1 MEKKIQKK
9 RKYIK
14 EIDGLR
20 ALAVIMVLAYHLKM
34 PFAKSGLL
42 GVTVFFV
49 ISGYLITGI
58 LINEIEESG
67 GVDLKNFWLRRI
79 RRLLPAVLSMAVVMI
94 FVSAVVNRVVF
105 TKGCNDLLSAV
116 FGYNNWWQIFRKVSY
131 FENAGAPSPFTH
143 CWSLAIE
150 TQFYLIYPIL
160 LLLLS
165 RVFRKRKK
173 RGKVFAS
180 LSALLAVVSM
190 ILMAVLYNPNG
201 DPSRVYY
208 GTDTRAFSLLIG
220 ALAAIQMEYRII
232 KVRLPRKI
240 WAFISLVILTCMM
253 IFISS
258 YSSFLYYGGQA
269 IVSLLAAFVV
279 YAVTVSKSM
288 LNKILGHNA
297 LKWIGD
303 RSYSIYLWHYPII
316 ILISGGKKSAW
327 WIMLIE
333 IVLSVVLAEISYRF
347 IETPIRHGIIGEY
360 INIINS
366 KPTNKR
372 ERKRQIQVARRSM
385 KVMSLA
391 TVVGAALILC
401 MIFVPKKSTLDAVAE
416 REKKANE
423 VNELT
428 KQKLEEQKKTSKD
441 KDTED
446 SKSEMTDEELLDS
459 LNILLI
465 GDSINVNVADY
476 YYKVLPNS
484 ISDTQIGRSTL
495 TGCDVYQYYVDSNG
509 WDGDGVIF
517 ALGTNGPM
525 YDTLA
530 TIREKAGDKPLFL
543 TTIHAPTEDYE
554 SENNQEIRDFVEN
567 NDNTYLI
574 DWYTASLDHPEYFE
588 PDDMHLVPTG
598 AEAYANCIKESVLS
612 AFREREE
619 SSDKDDSKDSSNK
632 KKSDDNSTDE
642 KSSSSK
648 NSMKSED
655 NEE

>member
-1 MEKKIQKK
+1 MENKT
-9 RKYIK
+9 KYIK
-14 EIDGLR
+14 GLDGLR
-20 ALAVIMVLAYHLKM
+20 ALAVIMVLAYHLKI

-49 ISGYLITGI
+49 LSGFLITRI
-58 LINEIEESG
+58 LITEIEETHTI
-67 GVDLKNFWLRRI
+67 DLKNFWVRRI
-79 RRLLPAVLSMAVVMI
+79 RRLIPAVLSMAVVII

-105 TKGCNDLLSAV
+105 TKGCKDFVASVLG
-116 FGYNNWWQIFRKVSY
+116 FNNWWQIFNKVSY
-131 FENAGAPSPFTH
+131 FEAAGAPSPFTH

-150 TQFYLIYPIL
+150 TQFYLIYPLVL
-160 LLLLS
+160 LLLA
-165 RVFRKRKK
+165 RVVRGRKK
-173 RGKVFAS
+173 RGKVFAIV
-180 LSALLAVVSM
+180 SALLTVVSM

-208 GTDTRAFSLLIG
+208 GTDTRAFALLIG
-220 ALAAIQMEYRII
+220 ALAAIQLEYRII
-232 KVRLPRKI
+232 KVKLPRKI
-240 WAFISLVILTCMM
+240 WALIGSISLIVLTCMM
-253 IFISS
+253 VFISS

-269 IVSLLAAFVV
+269 IVSLLTAFVV
-279 YAVTVSKSM
+279 YAVTVSRSM

-327 WIMLIE
+327 WIMIIE
-333 IVLSVVLAEISYRF
+333 IVLSVVLAELSYRF

-366 KPTNKR
+366 EPTNKR

-385 KVMSLA
+385 KVMSFA
-391 TVVGAALILC
+391 TIVGAALILC
-401 MIFVPKKSTLDAVAE
+401 MIFVPKKSTLDAVAK

-423 VNELT
+423 TSELT
-428 KQKLEEQKKTSKD
+428 QKKLEEQKASKD
-441 KDTED
+441 KNIED
-446 SKSEMTDEELLDS
+446 SKNDMTDEELLDS

-465 GDSINVNVADY
+465 GDSITLDVTDY
-476 YYKVLPNS
+476 FYKVLPNS
-484 ISDTQIGRSTL
+484 ISDTEIGRSTL
-495 TGCDVYQYYVDSNG
+495 TGCDIYQNYIDSNG

-530 TIREKAGDKPLFL
+530 TMREKAGDKPLFL
-543 TTIHAPTEDYE
+543 TTVHAPTEDYE

-574 DWYTASLDHPEYFE
+574 DWYTASLDHPEYFDL
-588 PDDMHLVPTG
+588 DDMHLLPTG
-598 AEAYANCIKESVLS
+598 AEAYANCIRESVLS
-612 AFREREE
+612 VFREREE
-619 SSDKDDSKDSSNK
+619 SSDKDSSKDSSNK
-632 KKSDDNSTDE
+632 KKSG
-642 KSSSSK
+642 
-648 NSMKSED
+648 D

>member
-160 LLLLS
+160 LILLS
-165 RVFRKRKK
+165 KARN
-173 RGKVFAS
+173 RGKVFA
-180 LSALLAVVSM
+180 AVT
-190 ILMAVLYNPNG
+190 AVLAMISVVLMGVLYSPDG

-220 ALAAIQMEYRII
+220 ALAAIQKEYHII
-232 KVRLPRKI
+232 KVKLRGKL
-240 WAFISLVILTCMM
+240 WAVIGSISVLILIGMM
-253 IFISS
+253 MLISS

-269 IVSLLAAFVV
+269 IVSVLAAFVV
-279 YAVTVSKSM
+279 YAVTVSRSL
-288 LNKILGHNA
+288 LNIILDSSI

-316 ILISGGKKSAW
+316 VLMSGGKRAAW
-327 WIMLIE
+327 WIVILE
-333 IVLSVVLAEISYRF
+333 VVLSVGVAELSYRF
-347 IETPIRHGIIGEY
+347 IETPVRHGIIGEY
-360 INIINS
+360 IGIINS
-366 KPTNKR
+366 RPHNRR
-372 ERKRQIQVARRSM
+372 ERHRQIQVARRSLKAM
-385 KVMSLA
+385 AVVLA
-391 TVVGAALILC
+391 TGLALSLC
-401 MIFVPKKSTLDAVAE
+401 IAFVPKKTTLDTVAK
-416 REKKANE
+416 REKKATE
-423 VNELT
+423 VTKLT
-428 KQKLEEQKKTSKD
+428 NQKLKEQKAKAKKTAKTSKS
-441 KDTED
+441 T
-446 SKSEMTDEELLDS
+446 MTDEELLK
-459 LNILLI
+459 NVQMLLI
-465 GDSINVNVADY
+465 GDSITVDVTDY
-476 YYKVLPNS
+476 FYKVLPNS
-484 ISDTQIGRSTL
+484 ISDTKIGRSTL
-495 TGCDVYQYYVDSNG
+495 TGVKVFDEYQTQKK

-525 YDTLA
+525 YDTLGR
-530 TIREKAGDKPLFL
+530 IRQKVGDKPLFL
-543 TTIHAPTEDYE
+543 TTVHAPKEDFE
-554 SENNQEIRDFVEN
+554 SSNNEEIRKFVKEHEH
-567 NDNTYLI
+567 TYLI
-574 DWYTASLDHPEYFE
+574 DWYTASADHPEYFDQ
-588 PDDMHLVPTG
+588 DDTHLLPKG
-598 AEAYANCIKESVLS
+598 AEAYAQCIKDAVLK
-612 AFREREE
+612 AMRAEE
-619 SSDKDDSKDSSNK
+619 KVNDKV
-632 KKSDDNSTDE
+632 
-642 KSSSSK
+642 
-648 NSMKSED
+648 
-655 NEE
+655 

>member
-1 MEKKIQKK
+1 MGSKT
-9 RKYIK
+9 KYIK
-14 EIDGLR
+14 GLDGLR
-20 ALAVIMVLAYHLKM
+20 ALAVVMVLGYHLKLS
-34 PFAKSGLL
+34 FVKSGLL

-49 ISGYLITGI
+49 LSGFLITRI
-58 LINEIEESG
+58 LITEIEETRTI
-67 GVDLKNFWLRRI
+67 DLKNFWIRRI
-79 RRLLPAVLSMAVVMI
+79 RRLIPAVLSMAVVII
-94 FVSAVVNRVVF
+94 FVSAVANRVVF
-105 TKGCNDLLSAV
+105 TKGCKDFVASVLG
-116 FGYNNWWQIFRKVSY
+116 FNNWWQIFNKVSY
-131 FENAGAPSPFTH
+131 FEAAGAPSPFTH

-165 RVFRKRKK
+165 RVVRGRKK
-173 RGKVFAS
+173 GKVFAWV
-180 LSALLAVVSM
+180 SALLAIVSM
-190 ILMAVLYNPNG
+190 ILMAVLYSPNG

-220 ALAAIQMEYRII
+220 ALAAIQLEYRII
-232 KVRLPRKI
+232 KIRIPRKI
-240 WAFISLVILTCMM
+240 WALIGSISLVILTCMM
-253 IFISS
+253 IFINS

-269 IVSLLAAFVV
+269 IVSVLTAFVV
-279 YAVTVSKSM
+279 YAVTVSKSL
-288 LNKILGHNA
+288 LNRILGLNV
-297 LKWIGD
+297 LKWVGD

-316 ILISGGKKSAW
+316 ILISGGKKSSW
-327 WIMLIE
+327 LIMLIE

-360 INIINS
+360 INIIRS

-385 KVMSLA
+385 KIMSFA
-391 TVVGAALILC
+391 TVIGAALILC
-401 MIFVPKKSTLDAVAE
+401 MVFVPKKSTLDAVAE

-428 KQKLEEQKKTSKD
+428 QKKLEEQKNTAKN
-441 KDTED
+441 TED

-465 GDSINVNVADY
+465 GDSINVNVAEY
-476 YYKVLPNS
+476 FYKVLPNS
-484 ISDTQIGRSTL
+484 ISDTEIGRSTL
-495 TGCDVYQYYVDSNG
+495 TGCDVYQYYVDVNG

-530 TIREKAGDKPLFL
+530 TMREKAGDKPLFL
-543 TTIHAPTEDYE
+543 TTIHAPTENYE
-554 SENNQEIRDFVEN
+554 SDNNQEIRDFVEN

-598 AEAYANCIKESVLS
+598 AEAYANCIKDSVLS

-619 SSDKDDSKDSSNK
+619 SSDKDSSKDSSK
-632 KKSDDNSTDE
+632 KKQSKDSTTDK
-642 KSSSSK
+642 KSGSSK
-648 NSMKSED
+648 KSED
-655 NEE
+655 DENE

>member
-1 MEKKIQKK
+1 MGNKT
-9 RKYIK
+9 KYIK
-14 EIDGLR
+14 GLDGLR
-20 ALAVIMVLAYHLKM
+20 ALAVVMVLAYHLKL
-34 PFAKSGLL
+34 PIAKSGLL

-49 ISGYLITGI
+49 LSGFLITRI
-58 LINEIEESG
+58 LITEIEETHTI
-67 GVDLKNFWLRRI
+67 DLKNFWVRRI
-79 RRLLPAVLSMAVVMI
+79 RRLIPAVLSMAVVII

-105 TKGCNDLLSAV
+105 TKGCKDFVASVLG
-116 FGYNNWWQIFRKVSY
+116 FNNWWQIFNKVSY
-131 FENAGAPSPFTH
+131 FEAAGAPSPFTH

-208 GTDTRAFSLLIG
+208 GTDTRAFALLIG
-220 ALAAIQMEYRII
+220 ALAAIQLEYRII

-240 WAFISLVILTCMM
+240 WALIGSISLVILTCMM

-269 IVSLLAAFVV
+269 
-279 YAVTVSKSM
+279 TVSKSM

-465 GDSINVNVADY
+465 GDSINVDVVDY

-530 TIREKAGDKPLFL
+530 TMREKAGDKPLFL

>member
-1 MEKKIQKK
+1 MENKT
-9 RKYIK
+9 KYIK
-14 EIDGLR
+14 GLDGLR
-20 ALAVIMVLAYHLKM
+20 ALAVIMVLAYHLKI

-49 ISGYLITGI
+49 LSGFLITRI
-58 LINEIEESG
+58 LITEIEETHTI
-67 GVDLKNFWLRRI
+67 DLKNFWVRRI
-79 RRLLPAVLSMAVVMI
+79 RRLIPAVLSMAVVII

-105 TKGCNDLLSAV
+105 TKGCKDFVASVLG
-116 FGYNNWWQIFRKVSY
+116 FNNWWQIFNKVSY
-131 FENAGAPSPFTH
+131 FEAAGAPSPFTH

-150 TQFYLIYPIL
+150 TQFYLIYPL
-160 LLLLS
+160 LLLLLA
-165 RVFRKRKK
+165 RVVRGRKK
-173 RGKVFAS
+173 RGKVFAIV
-180 LSALLAVVSM
+180 SALLAVVSM

-208 GTDTRAFSLLIG
+208 GTDTRAFALLIG
-220 ALAAIQMEYRII
+220 ALAAIQLEYRII
-232 KVRLPRKI
+232 KVRLSRKI
-240 WAFISLVILTCMM
+240 WALIGSISLIVLTCMM
-253 IFISS
+253 VFISS

-269 IVSLLAAFVV
+269 IVSLLTAFVV
-279 YAVTVSKSM
+279 YAVTVSRSM

-327 WIMLIE
+327 WIMIIE
-333 IVLSVVLAEISYRF
+333 IVLSVILAELSYRF

-366 KPTNKR
+366 EPTNKR

-385 KVMSLA
+385 KVMSFA
-391 TVVGAALILC
+391 TIVGAALILC
-401 MIFVPKKSTLDAVAE
+401 MIFVPKKSTLDAVAK

-423 VNELT
+423 TSELT
-428 KQKLEEQKKTSKD
+428 QKKLEEQKASKD
-441 KDTED
+441 KNIED
-446 SKSEMTDEELLDS
+446 SKNDMTDEELLDS

-465 GDSINVNVADY
+465 GDSITLDVTDY
-476 YYKVLPNS
+476 FYKVLPNS
-484 ISDTQIGRSTL
+484 ISDTEIGRSTL
-495 TGCDVYQYYVDSNG
+495 TGCDIYQNYIDNNG

-530 TIREKAGDKPLFL
+530 TMREKAGDKPLFL
-543 TTIHAPTEDYE
+543 TTVHAPTEDYE

-574 DWYTASLDHPEYFE
+574 DWYTASLDHPEYFDL
-588 PDDMHLVPTG
+588 DDMHLLPTG
-598 AEAYANCIKESVLS
+598 AEAYANCIRESVLS

-619 SSDKDDSKDSSNK
+619 SSDKDSSKDSSNK
-632 KKSDDNSTDE
+632 KKSG
-642 KSSSSK
+642 
-648 NSMKSED
+648 D

>member
-160 LLLLS
+160 LILLS
-165 RVFRKRKK
+165 KARN
-173 RGKVFAS
+173 RGKVFA
-180 LSALLAVVSM
+180 AVT
-190 ILMAVLYNPNG
+190 AVLAMISVVLMGVLYSPDG

-220 ALAAIQMEYRII
+220 ALAAIQKEYHII
-232 KVRLPRKI
+232 KVKLQGKL
-240 WAFISLVILTCMM
+240 WAVIGSISVLILIGMM
-253 IFISS
+253 MLISS

-269 IVSLLAAFVV
+269 IVSVLAAFVV
-279 YAVTVSKSM
+279 YAVTVSRSL
-288 LNKILGHNA
+288 LNIILGSSI

-316 ILISGGKKSAW
+316 VLMSGGKRAAW
-327 WIMLIE
+327 WIVILE
-333 IVLSVVLAEISYRF
+333 VVLSVGVAELSYRF
-347 IETPIRHGIIGEY
+347 IETPVRHGIIGEY
-360 INIINS
+360 IGIINS
-366 KPTNKR
+366 RPRNRR
-372 ERKRQIQVARRSM
+372 ERHRQIQVARRSLKAM
-385 KVMSLA
+385 AAVLA
-391 TVVGAALILC
+391 TGLALSLC
-401 MIFVPKKSTLDAVAE
+401 IAFVPKKTTLDTVAK
-416 REKKANE
+416 REKKATE
-423 VNELT
+423 VTKLT
-428 KQKLEEQKKTSKD
+428 NQKLKEQKAKAKKTAKTSKS
-441 KDTED
+441 T
-446 SKSEMTDEELLDS
+446 MTDEELLK
-459 LNILLI
+459 NVQMLLI
-465 GDSINVNVADY
+465 GDSITVDVTDY
-476 YYKVLPNS
+476 FYKVLPNS
-484 ISDTQIGRSTL
+484 ISDTKIGRSTL
-495 TGCDVYQYYVDSNG
+495 TGVKVFDEYQTQKK

-525 YDTLA
+525 YDTLGR
-530 TIREKAGDKPLFL
+530 IRQKVGDKPLFL
-543 TTIHAPTEDYE
+543 TTVHAPKEDFE
-554 SENNQEIRDFVEN
+554 SSNNEEIRKFVKEHEH
-567 NDNTYLI
+567 TYLI
-574 DWYTASLDHPEYFE
+574 DWYTASADHPEYFDQ
-588 PDDMHLVPTG
+588 DDTHLLPKG
-598 AEAYANCIKESVLS
+598 AEAYAQCIKDAVLK
-612 AFREREE
+612 AMRAEE
-619 SSDKDDSKDSSNK
+619 MVNDKV
-632 KKSDDNSTDE
+632 
-642 KSSSSK
+642 
-648 NSMKSED
+648 
-655 NEE
+655 

>member
-160 LLLLS
+160 LILLS
-165 RVFRKRKK
+165 KARN
-173 RGKVFAS
+173 RGKVFA
-180 LSALLAVVSM
+180 AVT
-190 ILMAVLYNPNG
+190 AVLAMISVVLMGVLYSPDG

-220 ALAAIQMEYRII
+220 ALAAIQKEYHII
-232 KVRLPRKI
+232 KVKLQGKL
-240 WAFISLVILTCMM
+240 WAVIGSISVLILIGMM
-253 IFISS
+253 MLISS

-269 IVSLLAAFVV
+269 IVSVLVAFVV
-279 YAVTVSKSM
+279 YAVTVSRSL
-288 LNKILGHNA
+288 LNIILGSSI

-316 ILISGGKKSAW
+316 VLMSGGKRAAW
-327 WIMLIE
+327 WIVILE
-333 IVLSVVLAEISYRF
+333 VVLSVGFAELSYRF
-347 IETPIRHGIIGEY
+347 IETPVRHGIIGEY
-360 INIINS
+360 IGIINS
-366 KPTNKR
+366 KPHNRR
-372 ERKRQIQVARRSM
+372 ERHRQIQVARRSLKAM
-385 KVMSLA
+385 AAVLA
-391 TVVGAALILC
+391 TGLALSLC
-401 MIFVPKKSTLDAVAE
+401 IAFVPKKTTLDTVAK
-416 REKKANE
+416 REKKATE
-423 VNELT
+423 VTKLT
-428 KQKLEEQKKTSKD
+428 NQKLKEQKAKAKKTAKTSKS
-441 KDTED
+441 T
-446 SKSEMTDEELLDS
+446 MTDEELLK
-459 LNILLI
+459 NVQMLLI
-465 GDSINVNVADY
+465 GDSITVDVTDY
-476 YYKVLPNS
+476 FYKVLPNS
-484 ISDTQIGRSTL
+484 ISDTKIGRSTL
-495 TGCDVYQYYVDSNG
+495 TGVKVFDEYQTQKK

-525 YDTLA
+525 YDTLGR
-530 TIREKAGDKPLFL
+530 IRQKVGDKPLFL
-543 TTIHAPTEDYE
+543 TTVHAPKEDFE
-554 SENNQEIRDFVEN
+554 SSNNEEIHKFVKEHEH
-567 NDNTYLI
+567 TYLI
-574 DWYTASLDHPEYFE
+574 DWYTASADHPEYFDQ
-588 PDDMHLVPTG
+588 DDTHLLPKG
-598 AEAYANCIKESVLS
+598 AEAYAQCIKDAVLK
-612 AFREREE
+612 AMRAEE
-619 SSDKDDSKDSSNK
+619 KVNDKV
-632 KKSDDNSTDE
+632 
-642 KSSSSK
+642 
-648 NSMKSED
+648 
-655 NEE
+655 

>member
-1 MEKKIQKK
+1 MENKT
-9 RKYIK
+9 KYIK
-14 EIDGLR
+14 GLDGLR
-20 ALAVIMVLAYHLKM
+20 ALAVIMVLAYHLKI

-49 ISGYLITGI
+49 LSGFLITRI
-58 LINEIEESG
+58 LITEIEETHTI
-67 GVDLKNFWLRRI
+67 DLKNFWVRRI
-79 RRLLPAVLSMAVVMI
+79 RRLIPAVLSMAVVII

-105 TKGCNDLLSAV
+105 TKGCKDFVASVLG
-116 FGYNNWWQIFRKVSY
+116 FNNWWQIFNKVSY
-131 FENAGAPSPFTH
+131 FEAAGAPSPFTH

-150 TQFYLIYPIL
+150 TQFYLIYPL
-160 LLLLS
+160 LLLLLA
-165 RVFRKRKK
+165 RVVRGRKK
-173 RGKVFAS
+173 RGKVFAIV
-180 LSALLAVVSM
+180 SALLAVVSM

-208 GTDTRAFSLLIG
+208 GTDTRAFALLIG
-220 ALAAIQMEYRII
+220 ALAAIQLEYRII

-240 WAFISLVILTCMM
+240 WALIGSISLIVLTCMM
-253 IFISS
+253 VFISS

-269 IVSLLAAFVV
+269 IVSLLTAFVV
-279 YAVTVSKSM
+279 YAVTVSRSM

-327 WIMLIE
+327 WIMIIE
-333 IVLSVVLAEISYRF
+333 IVLSVILAELSYRF

-366 KPTNKR
+366 EPTNKR

-385 KVMSLA
+385 KVMSFA
-391 TVVGAALILC
+391 TIVGAALILC
-401 MIFVPKKSTLDAVAE
+401 MIFVPKKSTLDAVAK

-423 VNELT
+423 TSELT
-428 KQKLEEQKKTSKD
+428 QKKLEEQKASKD
-441 KDTED
+441 KNIED
-446 SKSEMTDEELLDS
+446 SKNDMTDEELLDS

-465 GDSINVNVADY
+465 GDSITLDVTDY
-476 YYKVLPNS
+476 FYKVLPNS
-484 ISDTQIGRSTL
+484 ISDTEIGRSTL
-495 TGCDVYQYYVDSNG
+495 TGCDIYQNYIDNNG

-530 TIREKAGDKPLFL
+530 TMREKAGDKPLFL
-543 TTIHAPTEDYE
+543 TSVHAPTEDYE

-574 DWYTASLDHPEYFE
+574 DWYTASLDHPEYFDL
-588 PDDMHLVPTG
+588 DDMHLLPTG
-598 AEAYANCIKESVLS
+598 AEAYANCIRESVLG

-619 SSDKDDSKDSSNK
+619 SSDKDSSKDSSNK
-632 KKSDDNSTDE
+632 KKSG
-642 KSSSSK
+642 
-648 NSMKSED
+648 D

>member
-1 MEKKIQKK
+1 MENKT
-9 RKYIK
+9 KYIK
-14 EIDGLR
+14 GLDGLR
-20 ALAVIMVLAYHLKM
+20 ALAVVMVLAYHLKS

-49 ISGYLITGI
+49 LSGFLITRI
-58 LINEIEESG
+58 LITEIEETHTI
-67 GVDLKNFWLRRI
+67 DLKNFWVRRI
-79 RRLLPAVLSMAVVMI
+79 RRLIPAVLSMAVVII

-105 TKGCNDLLSAV
+105 TKGCKDFVASVLG
-116 FGYNNWWQIFRKVSY
+116 FNNWWQIFNKVSY
-131 FENAGAPSPFTH
+131 FEAAGAPSPFTH

-208 GTDTRAFSLLIG
+208 GTDTRAFALLIG
-220 ALAAIQMEYRII
+220 ALAAIQLEYRII

-240 WAFISLVILTCMM
+240 WALIGSISLVILTCMM

-372 ERKRQIQVARRSM
+372 ERKRQIQVARSM

-428 KQKLEEQKKTSKD
+428 KQKLEEQKKASKD

-530 TIREKAGDKPLFL
+530 TMREKAGDKPLFL

-619 SSDKDDSKDSSNK
+619 SSDKGDSKDSSNK

>member
-1 MEKKIQKK
+1 MENKT
-9 RKYIK
+9 KYIK
-14 EIDGLR
+14 GLDGLR
-20 ALAVIMVLAYHLKM
+20 ALAVVMVLAYHLKI

-49 ISGYLITGI
+49 LSGFLITRI
-58 LINEIEESG
+58 LITEIEETHTI
-67 GVDLKNFWLRRI
+67 DLKNFWVRRI
-79 RRLLPAVLSMAVVMI
+79 RRLIPAVLSMAVVII

-105 TKGCNDLLSAV
+105 TKGCKDFVASVLG
-116 FGYNNWWQIFRKVSY
+116 FNNWWQIFNKVSY
-131 FENAGAPSPFTH
+131 FEAAGAPSPFTH

-160 LLLLS
+160 LLLLA
-165 RVFRKRKK
+165 RVVRGRKK
-173 RGKVFAS
+173 RGKVFAIVS
-180 LSALLAVVSM
+180 VLLAVVSM

-208 GTDTRAFSLLIG
+208 GTDTRAFALLIG
-220 ALAAIQMEYRII
+220 ALAAIQLEYRII

-240 WAFISLVILTCMM
+240 WALIGSISLVILTCMM

-385 KVMSLA
+385 KVMSFA
-391 TVVGAALILC
+391 IIVGAALILC
-401 MIFVPKKSTLDAVAE
+401 MIFVPKKSTLDAVAK

-423 VNELT
+423 TSELT
-428 KQKLEEQKKTSKD
+428 QKKLEEQKKASKD
-441 KDTED
+441 KNRED

-465 GDSINVNVADY
+465 GDSITLDVTDY
-476 YYKVLPNS
+476 FYKVLPNS
-484 ISDTQIGRSTL
+484 ISDTEIGRSTL
-495 TGCDVYQYYVDSNG
+495 TGCDIYQNYIDSNG

-530 TIREKAGDKPLFL
+530 TMREKAGDKPLFL
-543 TTIHAPTEDYE
+543 ITIHAPTEDYE

-574 DWYTASLDHPEYFE
+574 DWYTASLDHPEYFDL
-588 PDDMHLVPTG
+588 DDMHLVPTG

-612 AFREREE
+612 AFRGREE

>member
-1 MEKKIQKK
+1 MENKT
-9 RKYIK
+9 KYIK
-14 EIDGLR
+14 GLDGLR
-20 ALAVIMVLAYHLKM
+20 ALAVIMVLAYHLKI

-49 ISGYLITGI
+49 LSGFLITRI
-58 LINEIEESG
+58 LITEIEETHTI
-67 GVDLKNFWLRRI
+67 DLKNFWVRRI
-79 RRLLPAVLSMAVVMI
+79 RRLIPAVLSMAVVII

-105 TKGCNDLLSAV
+105 TKGCKDFVASVLG
-116 FGYNNWWQIFRKVSY
+116 FNNWWQIFNKVSY
-131 FENAGAPSPFTH
+131 FEAAGAPSPFTH

-150 TQFYLIYPIL
+150 TQFYLIYPL
-160 LLLLS
+160 LLLLLA
-165 RVFRKRKK
+165 RVVRGRKK
-173 RGKVFAS
+173 RGKVFAIV
-180 LSALLAVVSM
+180 SALLTVVSM

-208 GTDTRAFSLLIG
+208 GTDTRAFALLIG
-220 ALAAIQMEYRII
+220 ALAAIQLEYRII

-240 WAFISLVILTCMM
+240 WALIGSISLIVLTCMM
-253 IFISS
+253 VFISS

-269 IVSLLAAFVV
+269 IVSLLTAFVV
-279 YAVTVSKSM
+279 YAVTVSRSM

-327 WIMLIE
+327 WIMIIE
-333 IVLSVVLAEISYRF
+333 IVLSVVLAELSYRF

-366 KPTNKR
+366 EPTNKR

-385 KVMSLA
+385 KVMSFA
-391 TVVGAALILC
+391 TIVGAALILC
-401 MIFVPKKSTLDAVAE
+401 MIFVPKKSTLDAVAK

-423 VNELT
+423 TSELT
-428 KQKLEEQKKTSKD
+428 QKKLEEQKASKD
-441 KDTED
+441 KNIED
-446 SKSEMTDEELLDS
+446 SKNDMTDEELLDS

-465 GDSINVNVADY
+465 GDSITLDVTDY
-476 YYKVLPNS
+476 FYKVLPNS
-484 ISDTQIGRSTL
+484 ISDTEIGRSTL
-495 TGCDVYQYYVDSNG
+495 TGCDIYQNYIDSNG

-530 TIREKAGDKPLFL
+530 TMREKAGDKPLFL
-543 TTIHAPTEDYE
+543 TTVHAPTEDYE

-574 DWYTASLDHPEYFE
+574 DWYTASLDHPEYFDL
-588 PDDMHLVPTG
+588 DDMHLLPTG
-598 AEAYANCIKESVLS
+598 AEAYANCIRESVLG

-619 SSDKDDSKDSSNK
+619 SSDKDSSKDSSNK
-632 KKSDDNSTDE
+632 KKSG
-642 KSSSSK
+642 
-648 NSMKSED
+648 D

>member
-1 MEKKIQKK
+1 MENKT
-9 RKYIK
+9 KYIK
-14 EIDGLR
+14 GLDGLR
-20 ALAVIMVLAYHLKM
+20 ALAVIMVLAYHLKI

-49 ISGYLITGI
+49 LSGFLITRI
-58 LINEIEESG
+58 LITEIEETHTI
-67 GVDLKNFWLRRI
+67 DLKNFWVRRI
-79 RRLLPAVLSMAVVMI
+79 RRLIPAVLSMAVVII

-105 TKGCNDLLSAV
+105 TKGCKDFVASVLG
-116 FGYNNWWQIFRKVSY
+116 FNNWWQIFNKVSY
-131 FENAGAPSPFTH
+131 FEAAGAPSPFTH

-150 TQFYLIYPIL
+150 TQFYLIYPL
-160 LLLLS
+160 LLLLLA
-165 RVFRKRKK
+165 RVVRGRKK
-173 RGKVFAS
+173 RGKVFAIV
-180 LSALLAVVSM
+180 SALLAVVSM

-208 GTDTRAFSLLIG
+208 GTDTRAFALLIG
-220 ALAAIQMEYRII
+220 ALAAIQLEYRII

-240 WAFISLVILTCMM
+240 WALIGSISLIVLTCMM
-253 IFISS
+253 VFISS

-269 IVSLLAAFVV
+269 IVSLLTAFVV
-279 YAVTVSKSM
+279 YAVTVSRSM

-327 WIMLIE
+327 WIMIIE
-333 IVLSVVLAEISYRF
+333 IVLSVVLAELSYRF

-366 KPTNKR
+366 EPTNKR

-385 KVMSLA
+385 KVMSFA
-391 TVVGAALILC
+391 TIVGAALILC
-401 MIFVPKKSTLDAVAE
+401 MIFVPKKSTLDAVAK

-423 VNELT
+423 TSELT
-428 KQKLEEQKKTSKD
+428 QKKLEEQKASKD
-441 KDTED
+441 KNIED
-446 SKSEMTDEELLDS
+446 SKNDMTDEELLDS

-465 GDSINVNVADY
+465 GDSITLDVTDY
-476 YYKVLPNS
+476 FYKVLPNS
-484 ISDTQIGRSTL
+484 ISDTEIGRSTL

-525 YDTLA
+525 YDTL
-530 TIREKAGDKPLFL
+530 TTMREKAGDKPLFL
-543 TTIHAPTEDYE
+543 TTVHAPTEDYE

-598 AEAYANCIKESVLS
+598 AEAYANCIRESVLS
-612 AFREREE
+612 AFRERAE
-619 SSDKDDSKDSSNK
+619 SSDKDSSKDNSNK
-632 KKSDDNSTDE
+632 KKSG
-642 KSSSSK
+642 
-648 NSMKSED
+648 D

>member
-1 MEKKIQKK
+1 MENKT
-9 RKYIK
+9 KYIK
-14 EIDGLR
+14 GLDGLR
-20 ALAVIMVLAYHLKM
+20 ALAVVMVLAYHLKL
-34 PFAKSGLL
+34 PIAKSGLL

-49 ISGYLITGI
+49 LSGFLITRI
-58 LINEIEESG
+58 LITEIEETHTI
-67 GVDLKNFWLRRI
+67 DLKNFWVRRI
-79 RRLLPAVLSMAVVMI
+79 RRLIPAVLSMSVVII

-105 TKGCNDLLSAV
+105 TKGCKDFIASVLG
-116 FGYNNWWQIFRKVSY
+116 FNNWWQIFNKVSY
-131 FENAGAPSPFTH
+131 FEAAGAPSPFTH

-240 WAFISLVILTCMM
+240 WALIGSISLVILTCMM

-269 IVSLLAAFVV
+269 IVSLLTAFVV

-372 ERKRQIQVARRSM
+372 QIQVARRSM

-465 GDSINVNVADY
+465 GDSINVDVTNY

>member
-1 MEKKIQKK
+1 MENKT
-9 RKYIK
+9 KYIK
-14 EIDGLR
+14 GLDGLR
-20 ALAVIMVLAYHLKM
+20 ALAVVMVLAYHLKS

-49 ISGYLITGI
+49 LSGFLITRI
-58 LINEIEESG
+58 LITEIEETHTI
-67 GVDLKNFWLRRI
+67 DLKNFWVRRI
-79 RRLLPAVLSMAVVMI
+79 RRLIPAVLSMAVVII

-105 TKGCNDLLSAV
+105 TKGCKDFVASVLG
-116 FGYNNWWQIFRKVSY
+116 FNNWWQIFNKVSY
-131 FENAGAPSPFTH
+131 FEAAGAPSPFTH

-208 GTDTRAFSLLIG
+208 GTDTRAFALLIG
-220 ALAAIQMEYRII
+220 ALAAIQLEYRII

-240 WAFISLVILTCMM
+240 WALIGSISLVILTCMM

-428 KQKLEEQKKTSKD
+428 KQKLEEQKKASKD
-441 KDTED
+441 KD

-530 TIREKAGDKPLFL
+530 TMREKAGDKPLFL

-619 SSDKDDSKDSSNK
+619 SSDKGDSKDSSNK

>member
-20 ALAVIMVLAYHLKM
+20 ALAVIMVLAYHLKI

-160 LLLLS
+160 LILLS
-165 RVFRKRKK
+165 KARN
-173 RGKVFAS
+173 RGKVFA
-180 LSALLAVVSM
+180 AVT
-190 ILMAVLYNPNG
+190 AVLAMISVVLMGVLYSPDG

-220 ALAAIQMEYRII
+220 ALAAIQKEYHII
-232 KVRLPRKI
+232 KVKLRGKL
-240 WAFISLVILTCMM
+240 WAVIGSISVLILIGMM
-253 IFISS
+253 MLISS

-269 IVSLLAAFVV
+269 IVSVLAAFVV
-279 YAVTVSKSM
+279 YAVTVSRSL
-288 LNKILGHNA
+288 LNIILGSSI

-316 ILISGGKKSAW
+316 VLMSGGKRATW
-327 WIMLIE
+327 WIVILE
-333 IVLSVVLAEISYRF
+333 VVLSVGFAELSYRF
-347 IETPIRHGIIGEY
+347 IETPVRHGIIGEY
-360 INIINS
+360 IGIINS
-366 KPTNKR
+366 RPHNRR
-372 ERKRQIQVARRSM
+372 ERHRQIQVARRSLKAM
-385 KVMSLA
+385 AAVLA
-391 TVVGAALILC
+391 TGLALSLC
-401 MIFVPKKSTLDAVAE
+401 IAFVPKKTTLDTVAK
-416 REKKANE
+416 REKKATE
-423 VNELT
+423 VTKLT
-428 KQKLEEQKKTSKD
+428 NQKLKEQKAKAKKTAKTSKS
-441 KDTED
+441 T
-446 SKSEMTDEELLDS
+446 MTDEELLK
-459 LNILLI
+459 NVQMLLI
-465 GDSINVNVADY
+465 GDSITVDVTDY
-476 YYKVLPNS
+476 FYKVLPNS
-484 ISDTQIGRSTL
+484 ISDTKIGRSTL
-495 TGCDVYQYYVDSNG
+495 TGVKVFDEYQTQKK

-525 YDTLA
+525 YDTLGR
-530 TIREKAGDKPLFL
+530 IRQKVGDKPLFL
-543 TTIHAPTEDYE
+543 TTVHAPKEDFE
-554 SENNQEIRDFVEN
+554 SSNNEEIRKFVKEHEH
-567 NDNTYLI
+567 TYLI
-574 DWYTASLDHPEYFE
+574 DWYTASADHPEYFDQ
-588 PDDMHLVPTG
+588 DDTHLLPKG
-598 AEAYANCIKESVLS
+598 AEAYAQCIKDAVLK
-612 AFREREE
+612 AMRAEE
-619 SSDKDDSKDSSNK
+619 KVNDKV
-632 KKSDDNSTDE
+632 
-642 KSSSSK
+642 
-648 NSMKSED
+648 
-655 NEE
+655 

>member
-20 ALAVIMVLAYHLKM
+20 TLAVIMVLAYHLKM

-150 TQFYLIYPIL
+150 TQFYLIYPLLLIL
-160 LLLLS
+160 LS
-165 RVFRKRKK
+165 KAKN
-173 RGKVFAS
+173 RGKVFAT
-180 LSALLAVVSM
+180 VT
-190 ILMAVLYNPNG
+190 AVLAMISVVLMGVLYSPDG

-220 ALAAIQMEYRII
+220 ALAAIQKEYHII
-232 KVRLPRKI
+232 KVKLRGKL
-240 WAFISLVILTCMM
+240 WAVIGSISVLILIGMM
-253 IFISS
+253 MFISS

-269 IVSLLAAFVV
+269 IVSVLAAFVV
-279 YAVTVSKSM
+279 YAVTVSRSP
-288 LNKILGHNA
+288 LNIILGSSI

-316 ILISGGKKSAW
+316 VLMSGGKRAAW
-327 WIMLIE
+327 WIVILE
-333 IVLSVVLAEISYRF
+333 VVLSVGLAELSYRF
-347 IETPIRHGIIGEY
+347 IETPVRHGIIGEY
-360 INIINS
+360 IGIINS
-366 KPTNKR
+366 RPHNRR
-372 ERKRQIQVARRSM
+372 ERHRQIQVARRSLKAM
-385 KVMSLA
+385 VAVLA
-391 TVVGAALILC
+391 TGLALSLC
-401 MIFVPKKSTLDAVAE
+401 IAFVPKKTTLDTVAK
-416 REKKANE
+416 REKKATE
-423 VNELT
+423 VTKLT
-428 KQKLEEQKKTSKD
+428 NQKLKEQKAKAKKTAKTSKS
-441 KDTED
+441 T
-446 SKSEMTDEELLDS
+446 MTDEELLK
-459 LNILLI
+459 NVQMLLI
-465 GDSINVNVADY
+465 GDSITVDVTDY
-476 YYKVLPNS
+476 FYKVLPNS
-484 ISDTQIGRSTL
+484 ISDTKIGRSTL
-495 TGCDVYQYYVDSNG
+495 TGVKVFDEYQTQKK

-525 YDTLA
+525 YDTLGR
-530 TIREKAGDKPLFL
+530 IRQKVGDKPLFL
-543 TTIHAPTEDYE
+543 TTVHAPKEDFE
-554 SENNQEIRDFVEN
+554 SSNNEEIRKFVKEHKH
-567 NDNTYLI
+567 TYLI
-574 DWYTASLDHPEYFE
+574 DWYTASADHPEYFDQ
-588 PDDMHLVPTG
+588 DDTHLLPKG
-598 AEAYANCIKESVLS
+598 AEAYAQCIKDAVLK
-612 AFREREE
+612 AMRAEE
-619 SSDKDDSKDSSNK
+619 KVTDKG
-632 KKSDDNSTDE
+632 
-642 KSSSSK
+642 
-648 NSMKSED
+648 
-655 NEE
+655 

>member
-1 MEKKIQKK
+1 MENKT
-9 RKYIK
+9 KYIK
-14 EIDGLR
+14 GLDGLR
-20 ALAVIMVLAYHLKM
+20 ALAVVMVLAYHLKL
-34 PFAKSGLL
+34 PIAKSGLL

-49 ISGYLITGI
+49 LSGFLITRI
-58 LINEIEESG
+58 LITEIEETHTI
-67 GVDLKNFWLRRI
+67 DLKNFWVRRI
-79 RRLLPAVLSMAVVMI
+79 RRLIPAVLSMAVVII

-105 TKGCNDLLSAV
+105 TKGCKDFVASVLG
-116 FGYNNWWQIFRKVSY
+116 FNNWWQILNKVSY
-131 FENAGAPSPFTH
+131 FEAAGAPSPFTH

-173 RGKVFAS
+173 RGKVFAG
-180 LSALLAVVSM
+180 LSGLLAVVSM

-208 GTDTRAFSLLIG
+208 GTDTRAFALLIG
-220 ALAAIQMEYRII
+220 ALAAIQLEYRII

-240 WAFISLVILTCMM
+240 WALIGSISLVILTCMM

-269 IVSLLAAFVV
+269 IVSLLTAFVV

-327 WIMLIE
+327 WIVLIE

-465 GDSINVNVADY
+465 GDSINVDVADY

-530 TIREKAGDKPLFL
+530 TMREKTGDKPLFL

-612 AFREREE
+612 AFRGREE

>member
-1 MEKKIQKK
+1 MENKT
-9 RKYIK
+9 KYIK
-14 EIDGLR
+14 GLDGLR
-20 ALAVIMVLAYHLKM
+20 ALAVIMVLAYHLKI

-49 ISGYLITGI
+49 LSGFLITRI
-58 LINEIEESG
+58 LITEIEETHTI
-67 GVDLKNFWLRRI
+67 DLKNFWVRRI
-79 RRLLPAVLSMAVVMI
+79 RRLIPAVLSMAVVII

-105 TKGCNDLLSAV
+105 TKGCKDFVASVLG
-116 FGYNNWWQIFRKVSY
+116 FNNWWQIFNKVSY
-131 FENAGAPSPFTH
+131 FEAAGAPSPFTH

-150 TQFYLIYPIL
+150 TQFYLIYPLVL
-160 LLLLS
+160 LLLA
-165 RVFRKRKK
+165 RVVRGRKK
-173 RGKVFAS
+173 RGKVFAIV
-180 LSALLAVVSM
+180 SALLTVVSM

-208 GTDTRAFSLLIG
+208 GTDTRAFALLIG
-220 ALAAIQMEYRII
+220 ALAAIQLEYRII
-232 KVRLPRKI
+232 KVKLPRKI
-240 WAFISLVILTCMM
+240 WALIGSISLIVLTCMM
-253 IFISS
+253 VFISS

-269 IVSLLAAFVV
+269 IVSLLTAFVV
-279 YAVTVSKSM
+279 YAVTVSRSM

-327 WIMLIE
+327 WIMIIE
-333 IVLSVVLAEISYRF
+333 IVLSVVLAELSYRF

-366 KPTNKR
+366 EPTNKR

-385 KVMSLA
+385 KVMSFA
-391 TVVGAALILC
+391 TIVGAALILC
-401 MIFVPKKSTLDAVAE
+401 MIFVPKKSTLDAVAK

-423 VNELT
+423 TSELT
-428 KQKLEEQKKTSKD
+428 QKKLEEQKASKD
-441 KDTED
+441 KNIED
-446 SKSEMTDEELLDS
+446 SKNDMTDEELLDS

-465 GDSINVNVADY
+465 GDSITLDVTDY
-476 YYKVLPNS
+476 FYKVLPNS
-484 ISDTQIGRSTL
+484 ISDTEIGRSTL
-495 TGCDVYQYYVDSNG
+495 TGCDIYQNYIDSNG

-530 TIREKAGDKPLFL
+530 TMREKAGDKPLFL
-543 TTIHAPTEDYE
+543 TTVHAPTEDYE

-574 DWYTASLDHPEYFE
+574 DWYTASLDHPEYFDL
-588 PDDMHLVPTG
+588 DDMHLLPTG
-598 AEAYANCIKESVLS
+598 AEAYANCIRESVLG

-619 SSDKDDSKDSSNK
+619 SSDKDSSKDSSNK
-632 KKSDDNSTDE
+632 KKSG
-642 KSSSSK
+642 
-648 NSMKSED
+648 D

>member
-1 MEKKIQKK
+1 MENKT
-9 RKYIK
+9 KYIK
-14 EIDGLR
+14 GLDGLR
-20 ALAVIMVLAYHLKM
+20 ALAVIMVLAYHLKI

-49 ISGYLITGI
+49 LSGFLITRI
-58 LINEIEESG
+58 LITEIEETHTI
-67 GVDLKNFWLRRI
+67 DLKNFWVRRI
-79 RRLLPAVLSMAVVMI
+79 RRLIPAVLSMAVVII

-105 TKGCNDLLSAV
+105 TKGCKDFVASILG
-116 FGYNNWWQIFRKVSY
+116 FNNWWQIFNKVSY
-131 FENAGAPSPFTH
+131 FEAAGAPSPFTH

-150 TQFYLIYPIL
+150 TQFYLIYPL
-160 LLLLS
+160 LLLLLA
-165 RVFRKRKK
+165 RVVRGRKK
-173 RGKVFAS
+173 RGKVFAIV
-180 LSALLAVVSM
+180 SALLAVVSM

-208 GTDTRAFSLLIG
+208 GTDTRAFALLIG
-220 ALAAIQMEYRII
+220 ALAAIQLEYRII
-232 KVRLPRKI
+232 KVRLSRKI
-240 WAFISLVILTCMM
+240 WALIGSISLIVLTCMM
-253 IFISS
+253 VFISS

-269 IVSLLAAFVV
+269 IVSLLTAFVV
-279 YAVTVSKSM
+279 YAVTVSRSM
-288 LNKILGHNA
+288 LNRILGHNA

-316 ILISGGKKSAW
+316 ILISGGKKSTW
-327 WIMLIE
+327 WIMMIE
-333 IVLSVVLAEISYRF
+333 IVLSVVLAELSYRF

-366 KPTNKR
+366 EPTNKR

-385 KVMSLA
+385 KVMSFA

-401 MIFVPKKSTLDAVAE
+401 MIFVPKKSTLDAVAK
-416 REKKANE
+416 REKKADKTS
-423 VNELT
+423 ELT
-428 KQKLEEQKKTSKD
+428 QKKLEEQKASKD
-441 KDTED
+441 KNIED
-446 SKSEMTDEELLDS
+446 SKNDMTDEELLDS

-465 GDSINVNVADY
+465 GDSITLDVTDY
-476 YYKVLPNS
+476 FYKVLPNS
-484 ISDTQIGRSTL
+484 ISDTEIGRSTL
-495 TGCDVYQYYVDSNG
+495 TGCDIYQNYIDSNG

-530 TIREKAGDKPLFL
+530 TMREKAGDKPLFL
-543 TTIHAPTEDYE
+543 TTVHAPTEDYE

-574 DWYTASLDHPEYFE
+574 DWYTASLDHPEYFDL
-588 PDDMHLVPTG
+588 DDMHLLPTG
-598 AEAYANCIKESVLS
+598 AEAYANCIRESVLS

-619 SSDKDDSKDSSNK
+619 SSDKDSSKDSSNK
-632 KKSDDNSTDE
+632 KKS
-642 KSSSSK
+642 
-648 NSMKSED
+648 ED

>member
-1 MEKKIQKK
+1 MENKT
-9 RKYIK
+9 KYIK
-14 EIDGLR
+14 GLDGLR
-20 ALAVIMVLAYHLKM
+20 ALAVIMVLAYHLKI

-49 ISGYLITGI
+49 LSGFLITRI
-58 LINEIEESG
+58 LITEIEETHTI
-67 GVDLKNFWLRRI
+67 DLKNFWVRRI
-79 RRLLPAVLSMAVVMI
+79 RRLIPAVLSMAVVII

-105 TKGCNDLLSAV
+105 TKGCKDFVASVLG
-116 FGYNNWWQIFRKVSY
+116 FNNWWQIFNKVSY
-131 FENAGAPSPFTH
+131 FEAAGAPSPFTH

-150 TQFYLIYPIL
+150 TQFYLIYPL
-160 LLLLS
+160 LLLLLA
-165 RVFRKRKK
+165 RVVRGRKK
-173 RGKVFAS
+173 RGKVFAIV
-180 LSALLAVVSM
+180 SALLAVVSM

-208 GTDTRAFSLLIG
+208 GTDTRAFALLIG
-220 ALAAIQMEYRII
+220 ALAAIQLEYRII

-240 WAFISLVILTCMM
+240 WALIGSISLIVLTCMM
-253 IFISS
+253 VFISS

-269 IVSLLAAFVV
+269 IVSLLTAFVV
-279 YAVTVSKSM
+279 YAVTVSRSM

-327 WIMLIE
+327 WIMIIE
-333 IVLSVVLAEISYRF
+333 IVLSVVLAELSYRF

-366 KPTNKR
+366 EPTNKR

-385 KVMSLA
+385 KVMSFA
-391 TVVGAALILC
+391 TIVGAALILC
-401 MIFVPKKSTLDAVAE
+401 MIFVPKKSTLDAVAK

-423 VNELT
+423 TSELT
-428 KQKLEEQKKTSKD
+428 QKKLEEQKASKD
-441 KDTED
+441 KNIED
-446 SKSEMTDEELLDS
+446 SKNDMTDEELLDS

-465 GDSINVNVADY
+465 GDSITLDVTDY
-476 YYKVLPNS
+476 FYKVLPNS
-484 ISDTQIGRSTL
+484 ISDTEIGRSTL
-495 TGCDVYQYYVDSNG
+495 TGCDIYQNYIDSNG

-530 TIREKAGDKPLFL
+530 TMREKAGDKPLFL
-543 TTIHAPTEDYE
+543 TTVHAPTEDYE

-574 DWYTASLDHPEYFE
+574 DWYTASLDHPEYFDL
-588 PDDMHLVPTG
+588 DDMHLLPTG
-598 AEAYANCIKESVLS
+598 AEAYANCIRESVLG

-619 SSDKDDSKDSSNK
+619 SSDKDSSKDSSNK
-632 KKSDDNSTDE
+632 KKSG
-642 KSSSSK
+642 
-648 NSMKSED
+648 D

>member
-1 MEKKIQKK
+1 M
-9 RKYIK
+9 
-14 EIDGLR
+14 
-20 ALAVIMVLAYHLKM
+20 
-34 PFAKSGLL
+34 
-42 GVTVFFV
+42 
-49 ISGYLITGI
+49 
-58 LINEIEESG
+58 
-67 GVDLKNFWLRRI
+67 
-79 RRLLPAVLSMAVVMI
+79 
-94 FVSAVVNRVVF
+94 
-105 TKGCNDLLSAV
+105 
-116 FGYNNWWQIFRKVSY
+116 
-131 FENAGAPSPFTH
+131 
-143 CWSLAIE
+143 
-150 TQFYLIYPIL
+150 IYPIL

-173 RGKVFAS
+173 RGKVFAG

-208 GTDTRAFSLLIG
+208 GTDTRAFALLIG
-220 ALAAIQMEYRII
+220 ALAAIQLEYRII

-240 WAFISLVILTCMM
+240 WALIGSISLVILTCMM

-465 GDSINVNVADY
+465 GDSINVDVADY

-612 AFREREE
+612 VFRGREE

>member
-160 LLLLS
+160 LILLS
-165 RVFRKRKK
+165 KARN
-173 RGKVFAS
+173 RGKVFA
-180 LSALLAVVSM
+180 AVT
-190 ILMAVLYNPNG
+190 AVLALISVVLMGVLYSPDG

-220 ALAAIQMEYRII
+220 ALAAIQKEYHII
-232 KVRLPRKI
+232 KVKLQGKL
-240 WAFISLVILTCMM
+240 WAVIGSISVLILIGMM
-253 IFISS
+253 MLISS

-269 IVSLLAAFVV
+269 IVSVLVAFVV
-279 YAVTVSKSM
+279 YAVTVSRSL
-288 LNKILGHNA
+288 LNIILGSSI

-316 ILISGGKKSAW
+316 VLMSGGKRAAW
-327 WIMLIE
+327 WIVILE
-333 IVLSVVLAEISYRF
+333 VVLSVGFAELSYRF
-347 IETPIRHGIIGEY
+347 IETPVRHGIIGEY
-360 INIINS
+360 IGIINS
-366 KPTNKR
+366 KPHNRR
-372 ERKRQIQVARRSM
+372 ERHRQIQVARRSLKAM
-385 KVMSLA
+385 AAVLA
-391 TVVGAALILC
+391 TGLALSLC
-401 MIFVPKKSTLDAVAE
+401 IAFVPKKTTLDTVAK
-416 REKKANE
+416 REKKATE
-423 VNELT
+423 VTKLT
-428 KQKLEEQKKTSKD
+428 NQKLKEQKAKAKKTAKTSKS
-441 KDTED
+441 T
-446 SKSEMTDEELLDS
+446 MTDEELLK
-459 LNILLI
+459 NVQMLLI
-465 GDSINVNVADY
+465 GDSITVDVTDY
-476 YYKVLPNS
+476 FYKVLPNS
-484 ISDTQIGRSTL
+484 ISDTKIGRSTL
-495 TGCDVYQYYVDSNG
+495 TGVKVFDEYQTQKK

-525 YDTLA
+525 YDTLGR
-530 TIREKAGDKPLFL
+530 IRQKVGDKPLFL
-543 TTIHAPTEDYE
+543 TTVHAPKEDFE
-554 SENNQEIRDFVEN
+554 SSNNEEIRKFVKEHEH
-567 NDNTYLI
+567 TYLI
-574 DWYTASLDHPEYFE
+574 DWYTASADHPEYFDQ
-588 PDDMHLVPTG
+588 DDTHLLPKG
-598 AEAYANCIKESVLS
+598 AEAYAQCIKDAVLK
-612 AFREREE
+612 AMRAEE
-619 SSDKDDSKDSSNK
+619 KVNDKV
-632 KKSDDNSTDE
+632 
-642 KSSSSK
+642 
-648 NSMKSED
+648 
-655 NEE
+655 

>member
-160 LLLLS
+160 LILLS
-165 RVFRKRKK
+165 KARN
-173 RGKVFAS
+173 RGKVFA
-180 LSALLAVVSM
+180 AVT
-190 ILMAVLYNPNG
+190 AVLAMISVVLMGVLYSPDG

-220 ALAAIQMEYRII
+220 ALAAIQKEYHII
-232 KVRLPRKI
+232 KVKLRGKL
-240 WAFISLVILTCMM
+240 WAVIGSISVLILIGMM
-253 IFISS
+253 MLISS

-269 IVSLLAAFVV
+269 IVSVLATFVV
-279 YAVTVSKSM
+279 YAVTVSRSL
-288 LNKILGHNA
+288 LNIILGSSI
-297 LKWIGD
+297 LKWVGD

-316 ILISGGKKSAW
+316 VLMSGGKRAAW
-327 WIMLIE
+327 WIVILE
-333 IVLSVVLAEISYRF
+333 VVLSVGFAELSYRF
-347 IETPIRHGIIGEY
+347 IETPVRHGIIGEY
-360 INIINS
+360 IGIINS
-366 KPTNKR
+366 RPHNRR
-372 ERKRQIQVARRSM
+372 ERHRQIQVARRSLKAM
-385 KVMSLA
+385 AAVLA
-391 TVVGAALILC
+391 TGLALSLC
-401 MIFVPKKSTLDAVAE
+401 IAFVPKKTTLDTVAK
-416 REKKANE
+416 REKKATE
-423 VNELT
+423 VTKLT
-428 KQKLEEQKKTSKD
+428 NQKLKEQKAKAKKTAKTSKS
-441 KDTED
+441 T
-446 SKSEMTDEELLDS
+446 MTDEELLK
-459 LNILLI
+459 NVQMLLI
-465 GDSINVNVADY
+465 GDSITVDVTDY
-476 YYKVLPNS
+476 FYKVLPNS
-484 ISDTQIGRSTL
+484 ISDTKIGRSTL
-495 TGCDVYQYYVDSNG
+495 TGVKVFDEYQTQKK

-525 YDTLA
+525 YDTLGR
-530 TIREKAGDKPLFL
+530 IRQKAGDKPLFL
-543 TTIHAPTEDYE
+543 TTVHAPKEDFE
-554 SENNQEIRDFVEN
+554 SSNNEEIRKFVKEHEH
-567 NDNTYLI
+567 TYLI
-574 DWYTASLDHPEYFE
+574 DWYTASADHPEYFDQ
-588 PDDMHLVPTG
+588 DDTHLLPKG
-598 AEAYANCIKESVLS
+598 AEAYAQCIKDAVLK
-612 AFREREE
+612 AMRAEE
-619 SSDKDDSKDSSNK
+619 KVNDKV
-632 KKSDDNSTDE
+632 
-642 KSSSSK
+642 
-648 NSMKSED
+648 
-655 NEE
+655 